1 MMETCVYINGK
12 MYHEREQAKVSV
24 FDHGYLY
31 GDGVF
36 EGIRVYNGL
45 IFKCREHIDRLYESA
60 KTIYLDIQM
69 SREEMTQAMID
80 TVRASGLHDAYIRL
94 IVSRGVGDLG
104 LDYRHCK
111 KPTVVII
118 VDKITLYPPERYE
131 KGLKVITT
139 ATRRNKP
146 DSLNCQ
152 IKSCNYLNN
161 ILAKIE
167 VIRAG
172 ADEGI
177 MLNNSGY
184 VTEAT
189 ADNIFVIKNKTLITP
204 PSYFGILVGITRQA
218 VLDIAP
224 DEGLH
229 VETAGILVHD
239 IYNADEC
246 FLTGSAA
253 ELIPVV
259 ECDGRAVGN
268 GQVGPVFKALLKR
281 FRQKTKDD
289 GVQVFTD

>member
-1 MMETCVYINGK
+1 MATCVYINGK
-12 MYHEREQAKVSV
+12 IYTEREQATVSV
-24 FDHGYLY
+24 FDHGFLY

-36 EGIRVYNGL
+36 EGIRVYEGN
-45 IFKCREHIDRLYESA
+45 IFKCQEHIDRLYESA

-69 SREEMTQAMID
+69 EREEMISIMVD
-80 TVRASGLHDAYIRL
+80 TVRKSGLRNAYIRL

-104 LDYRHCK
+104 LDYRLCK

-189 ADNIFVIKNKTLITP
+189 ADNIFIIKNNILITP
-204 PSYFGILVGITRQA
+204 PSYFGILVGITRQT

-224 DEGLH
+224 EQGLK
-229 VETAGILVHD
+229 VETAGLLVHD
-239 IYNADEC
+239 IYNSDEC

-259 ECDGRAVGN
+259 ECDGRSIGKGCA
-268 GQVGPVFKALLKR
+268 GPVFKGLLQR
-281 FRQKTKDD
+281 FRELTKTV
-289 GVQVFTD
+289 GVQV